1 MHPSQDESS
10 ELLFLR
16 SPRSKLAVLAQ
27 RFSTLALEI
36 HFPAE
41 FSSQPWSTST
51 ACNFLAILK
60 TLELNCMKVDLEGQ
74 SWEPL
79 C

>member
-27 RFSTLALEI
+27 RFSMLALEI

-41 FSSQPWSTST
+41 FSSQP
-51 ACNFLAILK
+51 
-60 TLELNCMKVDLEGQ
+60 
-74 SWEPL
+74 
-79 C
+79 

>member
-41 FSSQPWSTST
+41 FSSQP
-51 ACNFLAILK
+51 
-60 TLELNCMKVDLEGQ
+60 
-74 SWEPL
+74 
-79 C
+79 